1 MAEEEKK
8 KHAGDDFEKSIRNV
22 MDAQKSDFSKNFP
35 KSKKLPG
42 IVRSLQEKPFK
53 LMLGNYDQ
61 LRLGAE
67 YLNKTENSF
76 ICLDS
81 SGKFWAD
88 REKKH
93 ARKKLNSVLVIPPI
107 EKGQSPFPI
116 FEQISES
123 NKTIDFIGL
132 LQYAYHYMGIS
143 INNQEV
149 KKPAILIS
157 DLSFANIHAVLDVFN
172 KVKIKEYLKTSFRS
186 LTKKEE
192 LPFDTVLTICESHL
206 LPAILK
212 SVRATHVN
220 KVLADT
226 VTAGL
231 LVMLRAEDFEVAY
244 EVWKNL
250 VKVHGSKV
258 PDVVAQESVKH
269 YSMKGV
275 DTIEDAEVDFS
286 DVDDAEEVVK
296 YGKREAIRAN
306 SPFFNLF
313 RGVLDKVVNE
323 EENIRTVTNP
333 FYCPDLLQLICKQ
346 YLSLFPLISASVLPG
361 ENIGLRNNAY
371 VELYWQ
377 ELRRIFASI
386 PKRQLWPPQY
396 LGMLHED
403 IQRKATEIILRKFI
417 PNLRTGGSAHQKAV
431 TFADTLGDDD
441 QLNKKR
447 RPGTKPTNLFKPKPS
462 KKKKAEKPKESFN
475 ESFETWMKKDRV
487 TVKRKSST
495 YMKDKVIDYASIEED
510 NFPTKRK
517 SVAVSGPG
525 AAKGKIPQII
535 NISDAELSSIL
546 MKNHNID
553 NEVIDAGLSLIDR
566 KLNEDCRYVEG
577 VTVYNFTSLRLILAG
592 VDNLVKDGYFV
603 AIFPRRFALE
613 EEAEQIFAGTGEKR
627 EVDIGHFALVSN
639 IRCQEGEVRAYET
652 LPAYRNPKFLLT
664 EEQKKVLRKLTK
676 IQDEKMLR
684 VDCIDVCPQKEQ
696 ECGAISF
703 GLAVQLC
710 FTFPKE
716 RSLFASFVDVRR
728 DFVECLK
735 ADNLVE
741 FETLK
746 RDVTSDV
753 LFSINI

>member
-8 KHAGDDFEKSIRNV
+8 KHAGDDFEKSIKNV

-53 LMLGNYDQ
+53 IMLGNYDQ

-88 REKKH
+88 REKKN
-93 ARKKLNSVLVIPPI
+93 APKKLNSVLVIPPI

-123 NKTIDFIGL
+123 NKTIDFINF
-132 LQYAYHYMGIS
+132 LQYAFHYMGNS
-143 INNQEV
+143 MNNQEV

-157 DLSFANIHAVLDVFN
+157 DLSFANIHAVLDFFN
-172 KVKIKEYLKTSFRS
+172 KMKIKEYLKKSFHS
-186 LTKKEE
+186 LTKKER

-212 SVRATHVN
+212 SVRAANNN

-226 VTAGL
+226 LTAGV
-231 LVMLRAEDFEVAY
+231 LVMLRTQDFETAY

-258 PDVVAQESVKH
+258 PDEVAQDSVKQ
-269 YSMKGV
+269 YSMKDV
-275 DTIEDAEVDFS
+275 DPVEDAVGDFS
-286 DVDDAEEVVK
+286 DDDDAEEVVK

-306 SPFFNLF
+306 SPFFHLF
-313 RGVLDKVVNE
+313 KRPLDKLLNQ
-323 EENIRTVTNP
+323 EENINAVTNP
-333 FYCPDLLQLICKQ
+333 FYCPDLLLLICKQ
-346 YLSLFPLISASVLPG
+346 YLALFPLISASVLPG
-361 ENIGLRNNAY
+361 ENLGLRNNAY

-396 LGMLHED
+396 LGMLHEE

-417 PNLRTGGSAHQKAV
+417 PNLRTGGKVHQKAV

-441 QLNKKR
+441 
-447 RPGTKPTNLFKPKPS
+447 NLFKGGRPGSKNTEFFKPQPS
-462 KKKKAEKPKESFN
+462 KKKKAGKPKESFN
-475 ESFETWMKKDRV
+475 ESFETWAKNERCA
-487 TVKRKSST
+487 VKRKSST
-495 YMKDKVIDYASIEED
+495 YMKDKVIDYASIEQD
-510 NFPTKRK
+510 NFSVKRK
-517 SVAVSGPG
+517 NAVVTGPG
-525 AAKGKIPQII
+525 AAKGQVPQII
-535 NISDAELSSIL
+535 NISEAGIGAIL
-546 MKNHNID
+546 TKNYNID
-553 NEVIDAGLSLIDR
+553 NEVLDAGLSLIDR
-566 KLNEDCRYVEG
+566 KLSEDCNYVEG
-577 VTVYNFTSLRLILAG
+577 VKVYNFTTLRLILTG
-592 VDNLVKDGYFV
+592 EDNLVQDGQFL
-603 AIFPRRFALE
+603 AIFPRRFAIE
-613 EEAEQIFAGTGEKR
+613 EEAEQVFGAQGEKR
-627 EVDIGHFALVSN
+627 EVDIGHFTLVSN
-639 IRCQEGEVRAYET
+639 IRCKEGEVRVYET
-652 LPAYRNPKFLLT
+652 LPAYRNPKTLLT
-664 EEQKKVLRKLTK
+664 EEQKKLLKKLAK

-684 VDCIDVCPQKEQ
+684 VDCIDVCPQREQ

-710 FTFPKE
+710 FTFPEE
-716 RSLFASFVDVRR
+716 RSLFSSFVDVRR
-728 DFVECLK
+728 DFAGCLRSN
-735 ADNLVE
+735 DLVL

-753 LFSINI
+753 LFSIDI